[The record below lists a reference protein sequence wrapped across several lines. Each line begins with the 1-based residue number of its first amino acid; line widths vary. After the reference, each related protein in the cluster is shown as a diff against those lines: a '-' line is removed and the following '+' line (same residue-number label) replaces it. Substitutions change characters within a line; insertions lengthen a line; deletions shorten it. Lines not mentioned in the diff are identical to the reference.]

1 MKTKA
6 VHNSCIYASLCI
18 KTLIYIISTVDGI
31 IWKDY
36 TYFITARNEFLL
48 SKPKNECKGF

>member
-18 KTLIYIISTVDGI
+18 KTLIYITSTVDGI